1 MKRLNSTPFK
11 MVFVLLFVCHLPV
24 MAARPSAFNSD
35 LPVIYAVVAGTL
47 LLIVEYRKVL
57 EKLKYFTHKLIH
69 KVKN

>member
-11 MVFVLLFVCHLPV
+11 MVFVLQFVCHLPA

-47 LLIVEYRKVL
+47 LLIVEYRKVI
-57 EKLKYFTHKLIH
+57 EKLKYFTHKLMG
-69 KVKN
+69 KVKH